1 MWLTSFLRV
10 SPSFS
15 KQILSMVPK
24 VFSTYL
30 SKFPR
35 KALIVTR
42 FKSLLF
48 KKYEV
53 KPAHQQS
60 IPLWTS
66 AILRSDMIYPAP
78 PLIVHSSPTSKKL
91 SGPVLEIV
99 QIVSAPT
106 SVTQSP
112 SFLPAE
118 SQLKELQQDVSDIDR
133 LVFSPAN
140 RSYFHRFT
148 DSNFWL
154 RRPGN
159 VAISNPQENLFPI
172 IEDGDAWNV
181 VEGNPLE
188 DNFFVE
194 IINHLQTTSTC
205 LILTRPLF
213 DRTNSAVYRQ
223 FGRLT
228 LEGSVCHISWVPGIQ
243 GEFYVTGSTE
253 TYHFTAEYDAETQAA
268 VSFQFPSYLLF
279 FDTHPLNRDRWEDG
293 FFQICQVENE
303 VLQSYF
309 CANES
314 HAEISKAP
322 GVVPEQI
329 LAQTSATPSRA
340 SSGRR
345 KAAGPSKFCTVDGKV
360 DNGDGSVC
368 AQPPTYARLGAD
380 YPVRCKAHKSAE
392 MVVKKRA
399 TSSKD
404 LSSQP
409 KIVQRSG

>member
-1 MWLTSFLRV
+1 MWLTSFLCV
-10 SPSFS
+10 LPLCS
-15 KQILSMVPK
+15 KQIPSIAPK

-30 SKFPR
+30 GKFPR
-35 KALIVTR
+35 QALIVTW

-48 KKYEV
+48 EKFEV
-53 KPAHQQS
+53 KPEQQQS

-66 AILRSDMIYPAP
+66 AILRSDILYPAP
-78 PLIVHSSPTSKKL
+78 PLVVHSSPTSKKL
-91 SGPVLEIV
+91 PGPVLEIV

-140 RSYFHRFT
+140 CSYFRRFT

-159 VAISNPQENLFPI
+159 VEISNPQENLFPI

-228 LEGSVCHISWVPGIQ
+228 LENSVCHLSWVPGIQ
-243 GEFYVTGSTE
+243 GEFM
-253 TYHFTAEYDAETQAA
+253 
-268 VSFQFPSYLLF
+268 LL
-279 FDTHPLNRDRWEDG
+279 G
-293 FFQICQVENE
+293 
-303 VLQSYF
+303 
-309 CANES
+309 
-314 HAEISKAP
+314 
-322 GVVPEQI
+322 
-329 LAQTSATPSRA
+329 
-340 SSGRR
+340 
-345 KAAGPSKFCTVDGKV
+345 
-360 DNGDGSVC
+360 
-368 AQPPTYARLGAD
+368 
-380 YPVRCKAHKSAE
+380 
-392 MVVKKRA
+392 
-399 TSSKD
+399 
-404 LSSQP
+404 
-409 KIVQRSG
+409 